1 MRPCG
6 GAGAVRSELQG
17 VEAGKRRPG
26 GRRRRNWEAIVAPGV
41 AEVVAGFLGLT
52 SFMKLWKA

>member
-41 AEVVAGFLGLT
+41 AEVVAGFLGLA
-52 SFMKLWKA
+52 SFMKL